1 MTTTSSIQRLVPLID
16 ALSQSIT
23 EIAAILREDAQTA
36 APEDMPQ
43 TQSPQTEEA
52 TSSPK
57 KQSAK
62 KKERAVA
69 ADSSAGSSGVDKK
82 VYTIEQVRAILAE
95 KSQAGFTAQVK
106 ELLQSFGSVKLS
118 GIDQSRYSE
127 LIEAAKALQ

>member
-43 TQSPQTEEA
+43 SPKTEDA

-62 KKERAVA
+62 KKERAAA
-69 ADSSAGSSGVDKK
+69 ADSSADSSVADKK

-95 KSQAGFTAQVK
+95 KSQAGFTTQVK

-118 GIDQSRYSE
+118 GIDPARFSE